1 MTRKAIIMLAIAMA
15 ATGGT
20 ADLGAASAP
29 PPPSRQDREFLVQ
42 AHQGSLFEIEAGLA
56 VTGKT
61 DDQNDREAGKAVR
74 VLGAKLVADHT
85 KLDRTIRQVADQ
97 LGVKL
102 PGEPS
107 EVQRRRLKEVMALSG
122 MEFDRAW
129 IGMEIANHREGVA
142 LVKREIDNGSAP
154 MVKKLAVL
162 TDRVVR
168 EHLEM
173 LLQIEKAIVPSPSK
187 S

>member
-1 MTRKAIIMLAIAMA
+1 MTRKAIITLAIAMA

-20 ADLGAASAP
+20 ADAASAP
-29 PPPSRQDREFLVQ
+29 PPPNRQDREFLVQ

-61 DDQNDREAGKAVR
+61 DDRNDREAGDAVR
-74 VLGAKLVADHT
+74 VLGAKLVTDHT
-85 KLDRTIRQVADQ
+85 KLDRTIRQVADR

-107 EVQRRRLKEVMALSG
+107 EVQRRRLKEVTALSG
-122 MEFDRAW
+122 TEFDRAW
-129 IGMEIANHREGVA
+129 ISMEIANHREGIA

-154 MVKKLAVL
+154 AVKKLATL

-173 LLQIEKAIVPSPSK
+173 LLHVEKSIVPSPSK

>member
-1 MTRKAIIMLAIAMA
+1 MTRKAIIMLAIVVA

-20 ADLGAASAP
+20 AGAGSAP
-29 PPPSRQDREFLVQ
+29 PPPNRQDREFLVQ

-61 DDQNDREAGKAVR
+61 GDQDDREAGEAVR
-74 VLGAKLVADHT
+74 VLGAKLVTDHT
-85 KLDRTIRQVADQ
+85 KLDRTIRQVADR
-97 LGVKL
+97 LGVRL

-107 EVQRRRLKEVMALSG
+107 EVQRERLKKVTALSG

-142 LVKREIDNGSAP
+142 LVKREIYNGSAP

-173 LLQIEKAIVPSPSK
+173 LLQVEKAIVPSPSK